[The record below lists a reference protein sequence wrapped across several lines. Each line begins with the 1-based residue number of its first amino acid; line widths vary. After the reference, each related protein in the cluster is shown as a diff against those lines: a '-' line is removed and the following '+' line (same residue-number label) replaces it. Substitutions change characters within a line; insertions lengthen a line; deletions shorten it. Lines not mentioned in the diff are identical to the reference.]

1 MAAGAAD
8 NPMAVDEAM
17 IVAGVG
23 CRVGASAA
31 EVEAVIAA
39 ALDRAGLDASALGM
53 IATSAAKGAERG
65 IAEAASACGVELVV
79 VTQAAFEA
87 AGARVVTRSERVLQL
102 TGVPSVS
109 EAAALAAGG
118 PHARLV
124 LPRIAVGPATC
135 ALATNGDKP

>member
-8 NPMAVDEAM
+8 HPMALDQGM

-23 CRVGASAA
+23 CRAGATASDI
-31 EVEAVIAA
+31 EAVIAA

-53 IATSAAKGAERG
+53 IATSLAKGTEPG
-65 IAEAASACGVELVV
+65 IAQAASGRGVKLVV
-79 VTQAAFEA
+79 VAQPAFQA
-87 AGARVVTRSERVLQL
+87 AGARTVTCSERVLKL

-118 PHARLV
+118 PGARLV
-124 LPRIAVGPATC
+124 LPRIAVGPASC
-135 ALATNGDKP
+135 ALASVGDAP